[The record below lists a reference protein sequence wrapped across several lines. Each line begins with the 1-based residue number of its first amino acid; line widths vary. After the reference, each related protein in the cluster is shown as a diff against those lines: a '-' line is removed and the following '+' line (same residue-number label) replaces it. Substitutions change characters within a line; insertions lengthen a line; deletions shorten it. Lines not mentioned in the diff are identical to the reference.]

1 MLWPNRRLRR
11 PRNVELQERV
21 SKARQEAPESASW
34 LGLLEAALG
43 ESEDGAAWE
52 AAAPR
57 RAAERPVKAPL
68 LFHTRIP
75 LDARAARGWVRR
87 LLTLAVPAQARRI
100 DGIALLEAALGHDD
114 PRIDTLAGTAGA
126 DPAALRVVGQMAVL
140 PLLQACARGLGPEVP
155 PAWWEGYCPVCGA
168 WPVVAEYTGLER
180 KRQLRCG
187 RCGTGWAIP
196 QLRCVYCDETD
207 HDRLGY
213 LTPEAGEQTRKIEV
227 CHACKGYLKAVTTV
241 RPLAPW
247 AILVDDLTT
256 VPLDIAAL
264 ERGYQRPERPGYP
277 LECRI
282 VERGPVGGWWRLVE
296 VGGGWWRL
304 LRRGLHH
311 PPAPPP
317 SSTDLRS
324 GEA

>member
-1 MLWPNRRLRR
+1 
-11 PRNVELQERV
+11 
-21 SKARQEAPESASW
+21 
-34 LGLLEAALG
+34 LLEAALG

-114 PRIDTLAGTAGA
+114 ARIDTLARTAGA
-126 DPAALRVVGQMAVL
+126 DPAALRVAGQMAVL

-187 RCGTGWAIP
+187 RCSTGWAIP
-196 QLRCVYCDETD
+196 QLRCVYCGETH
-207 HDRLGY
+207 HDQLGY

-227 CHACKGYLKAVTTV
+227 CHTCKGYLKAVTTV

-264 ERGYQRPERPGYP
+264 EKGYRRPERPGYR
-277 LECRI
+277 LESRI
-282 VERGPVGGWWRLVE
+282 VEQPPMRGWWRLVE
-296 VGGGWWRL
+296 VGGGWWRS
-304 LRRGLHH
+304 LRQ
-311 PPAPPP
+311 
-317 SSTDLRS
+317 